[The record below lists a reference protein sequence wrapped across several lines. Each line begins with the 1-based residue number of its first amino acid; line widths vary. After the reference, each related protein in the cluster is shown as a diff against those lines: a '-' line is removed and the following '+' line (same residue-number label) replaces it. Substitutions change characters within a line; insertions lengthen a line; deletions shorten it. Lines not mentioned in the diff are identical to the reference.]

1 MFKVY
6 IRENMSS
13 CVVMVLL
20 VPKKVDLEERVLIVK
35 LSKILW

>member
-1 MFKVY
+1 MFKGY

-20 VPKKVDLEERVLIVK
+20 VPKKGW
-35 LSKILW
+35 ILKDVC